1 VHNNCISIIM
11 PTSFQVK
18 ASPSSAAEAT
28 NKNNNK
34 KQARTLN
41 DDDDND
47 EIISGSGPPPP
58 KKTKLCTFQGCTN
71 PHFDYVHEKEYCIK
85 HYTYMIESTRSTAFL
100 VSPGNL
106 GLTLAID
113 NNNNSNNN
121 NLPSA
126 RCGATITAIDP
137 KCTFQER
144 IEVGDRIVSIDNHKI
159 TKVSDLDINSDKI
172 RKILIAKKNASPSA
186 SMFPKKLCCVALCT
200 NRARLKGGVCK
211 SHRGAAKVVG
221 GGSSIDDTKGTTM
234 QSTGHGE
241 EEQAKKKTRP
251 RKICCVA
258 LCTNRAQYKGGV
270 CKSHRGAAKVVV
282 GATDDAKETTTQT
295 TGHGEE
301 EEAKKKTRPPSKKRK
316 KICSVGL
323 CTNQARYKGGVCRSH
338 IGAAAKVGGECS
350 SIDDD
355 DDAKGTAMQSTERG
369 EEEEAKKKARPQ
381 KQRKI
386 CSVGL
391 CTNQARIK
399 GGVCRRH
406 GAVAK
411 VVGECTSIGAA
422 KETTTQIT
430 EHGEEEQAKKKARP
444 PSKKRRKICSVGLCT
459 NQARIKGGVCRSHI
473 GAAAKVVGEC
483 SSIDDAKGTAMQSTE
498 HGEEEEA
505 KKKAPPPSKKRRKIC
520 SVGLCTNQARI
531 KGGVCRRHGAEAK
544 IGGECTSIDAAKETT
559 VQITEH
565 GEEAKKKAPPPP
577 KHRCVDG
584 RTKRS
589 RRHEVC
595 EKHERVK
602 RKLCD
607 FDECSNQSVR
617 GGGGGVC
624 TRQGAKRAMMTQED
638 KFESSAS
645 TRELELESENK
656 ALKVKLAELTAELA
670 AAKFRE
676 KERTMI

>member
-1 VHNNCISIIM
+1 M

-211 SHRGAAKVVG
+211 SHRGAAKVV
-221 GGSSIDDTKGTTM
+221 
-234 QSTGHGE
+234 
-241 EEQAKKKTRP
+241 
-251 RKICCVA
+251 
-258 LCTNRAQYKGGV
+258 
-270 CKSHRGAAKVVV
+270 V

-399 GGVCRRH
+399 GGVCRWH

-483 SSIDDAKGTAMQSTE
+483 SSIDD
-498 HGEEEEA
+498 
-505 KKKAPPPSKKRRKIC
+505 
-520 SVGLCTNQARI
+520 VI
-531 KGGVCRRHGAEAK
+531 KLVLK
-544 IGGECTSIDAAKETT
+544 
-559 VQITEH
+559 
-565 GEEAKKKAPPPP
+565 
-577 KHRCVDG
+577 
-584 RTKRS
+584 
-589 RRHEVC
+589 EVC
-595 EKHERVK
+595 A
-602 RKLCD
+602 
-607 FDECSNQSVR
+607 
-617 GGGGGVC
+617 GGME
-624 TRQGAKRAMMTQED
+624 QKQQ
-638 KFESSAS
+638 
-645 TRELELESENK
+645 
-656 ALKVKLAELTAELA
+656 
-670 AAKFRE
+670 
-676 KERTMI
+676 